1 MPSYF
6 SFPVLNPASAVIYSR
21 GGSGDA
27 LFQIQDAIDVSC
39 AKKPN
44 IIPIRRGDVQLPFQV
59 KSIRVTQSA
68 KQHSACKELTCESR
82 SKFPGYQGCFSLS
95 LSLSVLLP
103 RRLDTVRGRTII
115 SQSVPPSQSLEGS
128 GHVFSPNEGVQFINF
143 YGKRSDIA

>member
-1 MPSYF
+1 MEIKSNSEGRPLPSYF

-95 LSLSVLLP
+95 PSLCPPPAAGHSS
-103 RRLDTVRGRTII
+103 RADNH
-115 SQSVPPSQSLEGS
+115 QSVGPSQPVTRRKWPRIQSE
-128 GHVFSPNEGVQFINF
+128 
-143 YGKRSDIA
+143 